1 MQFSTF
7 AKNCNKKRK
16 KLASNYYLTNSVMD
30 KTKERQTYLWKWANE
45 LQETIGALSPHDR
58 WETLGHGLVVEGDDS
73 DGCERLIR
81 LISEQINVEYQY
93 LNSQQISD
101 IDLVC
106 GKDFPYPK
114 IVFIESSNWIHS
126 TSDDDESLLMQKKIA
141 DFIKGLE
148 KKPIVC
154 ILVVDNYDDIA
165 TCFRYQG
172 IFDRH
177 LQWEEPKPEFIGRD
191 LVDLVGQDKFDASIL
206 NAIYRLGCILCSDFS
221 VSRRIGMLA
230 SALKR
235 IAHFQDRQIQWQDI
249 YRIVVSGT
257 GDGYEST
264 RNKNELQVSVHEAGH
279 ALMTILESDSRNLP
293 EIATILSGKGYLG
306 VVVENYQYSHE
317 TDGPMSFKAACT
329 KIRIALAGRAS
340 EELIFGKLEVDIHLA
355 KDDLK
360 RASWIAFDLV
370 TKCGFDHDY
379 DTSKFSSVN
388 LFIPDRDASKINDYY
403 LSQARLLLEKQY
415 KAVSTLITVHR
426 DKLDLITNE
435 LLSKKFLTH
444 QDFKNMG
451 FSSGVSKFSTNLL

>member
-1 MQFSTF
+1 MI
-7 AKNCNKKRK
+7 
-16 KLASNYYLTNSVMD
+16 SNYHLTNTVIEQI
-30 KTKERQTYLWKWANE
+30 KERQTYLWKWINE
-45 LQETIGALSPHDR
+45 LQETIRALTPHDR
-58 WETLGHGLVVEGDDS
+58 WEILGHGLVVEGDDS
-73 DGCERLIR
+73 DGCEQLIR
-81 LISEQINVEYQY
+81 LMSEQINVGYQY

-106 GKDFPYPK
+106 GKDFPHPK
-114 IVFIESSNWIHS
+114 IVFIESGNWIHS

-165 TCFRYQG
+165 ICFRYQG

-191 LVDLVGQDKFDASIL
+191 LVDLVGQDKFDISVL

-235 IAHFQDRQIQWQDI
+235 VAHFQDRQIEWHDI
-249 YRIVVSGT
+249 YRIVISGT

-264 RNKNELQVSVHEAGH
+264 KNKNELQVSVHEAGH
-279 ALMTILESDSRNLP
+279 ALITILESDSKNLP

-317 TDGPMSFKAACT
+317 TEGPMSFKAACT
-329 KIRIALAGRAS
+329 KIRIALAGRVA

-370 TKCGFDHDY
+370 TKGGFDHNY
-379 DTSKFSSVN
+379 EGGKFSGAN
-388 LFIPDRDASKINDYY
+388 LYIPDQDASKTNDYY

-415 KAVSTLITVHR
+415 KAVSILFKAHR
-426 DKLDLITNE
+426 DKLDLIVDE
-435 LLSKKFLTH
+435 LLSKEFLTH

-451 FSSGVSKFSTNLL
+451 FSSKESVLRPNIKQENLATF

>member
-45 LQETIGALSPHDR
+45 LQETIRALTPHDR

-81 LISEQINVEYQY
+81 LISEQINVGYQY

-114 IVFIESSNWIHS
+114 IVFIESGNWIHS

-191 LVDLVGQDKFDASIL
+191 LFDLVG
-206 NAIYRLGCILCSDFS
+206 
-221 VSRRIGMLA
+221 
-230 SALKR
+230 
-235 IAHFQDRQIQWQDI
+235 
-249 YRIVVSGT
+249 
-257 GDGYEST
+257 
-264 RNKNELQVSVHEAGH
+264 
-279 ALMTILESDSRNLP
+279 
-293 EIATILSGKGYLG
+293 
-306 VVVENYQYSHE
+306 
-317 TDGPMSFKAACT
+317 
-329 KIRIALAGRAS
+329 
-340 EELIFGKLEVDIHLA
+340 
-355 KDDLK
+355 
-360 RASWIAFDLV
+360 
-370 TKCGFDHDY
+370 
-379 DTSKFSSVN
+379 
-388 LFIPDRDASKINDYY
+388 
-403 LSQARLLLEKQY
+403 
-415 KAVSTLITVHR
+415 
-426 DKLDLITNE
+426 
-435 LLSKKFLTH
+435 
-444 QDFKNMG
+444 
-451 FSSGVSKFSTNLL
+451 

>member
-1 MQFSTF
+1 M
-7 AKNCNKKRK
+7 
-16 KLASNYYLTNSVMD
+16 ASNYHLSNSVIE

-45 LQETIGALSPHDR
+45 LQETIRALTPNDR
-58 WETLGHGLVVEGDDS
+58 WEILGHGLVVEGDDS

-81 LISEQINVEYQY
+81 LMSEQINVEYQY

-106 GKDFPYPK
+106 GKDFLHPK
-114 IVFIESSNWIHS
+114 IIFIESGNWIHS

-154 ILVVDNYDDIA
+154 ILVAEDYDDIA

-191 LVDLVGQDKFDASIL
+191 LVDLVGQDKFDISIL
-206 NAIYRLGCILCSDFS
+206 NAIHRLGCILCSDFS

-249 YRIVVSGT
+249 YRIVISGT
-257 GDGYEST
+257 CDGYERT

-279 ALMTILESDSRNLP
+279 ALTTILETDSQNLP

-317 TDGPMSFKAACT
+317 TEGPMSFKAACT
-329 KIRIALAGRAS
+329 KIRIALAGRAA

-370 TKCGFDHDY
+370 TKGGFDHNY
-379 DTSKFSSVN
+379 DDSKFSSVN

-403 LSQARLLLEKQY
+403 LGQARSLLEKQY
-415 KAVSTLITVHR
+415 KAVSTLITLHR
-426 DKLDLITNE
+426 DKLDLIINE

-444 QDFKNMG
+444 QDFRNMG
-451 FSSGVSKFSTNLL
+451 FSSKGSAFTTN